1 MVSNYWEECY
11 SCNEGNSRWTLKKP
25 FRPVL
30 TGKGLVWGRGSSRSI
45 LCNNEKGGKE
55 RWWKPSFRISRVP
68 FPHQIHCPR
77 GSRDC
82 GEESYWEENFF
93 PLLVLNFY
101 PQTSCHFLSQ
111 SCPFLSWDI
120 YFQLNN
126 WRLMNLLPFFRSS
139 RNFISLWLQWFR
151 RFGMLSASC
160 LLSPKFFFQA
170 LLGNHCLEG

>member
-1 MVSNYWEECY
+1 MVSNYWEEYY
-11 SCNEGNSRWTLKKP
+11 SCNEGNSLWTLKKP

-55 RWWKPSFRISRVP
+55 RWWKPSLGFQEFHSHTRFIVREDPETVWRRILLGRKL
-68 FPHQIHCPR
+68 
-77 GSRDC
+77 
-82 GEESYWEENFF
+82 F

-139 RNFISLWLQWFR
+139 RNFISL
-151 RFGMLSASC
+151 
-160 LLSPKFFFQA
+160 
-170 LLGNHCLEG
+170 

>member
-11 SCNEGNSRWTLKKP
+11 SCNEGNSLWTLKKP

-68 FPHQIHCPR
+68 FPHQIHCLR

-82 GEESYWEENFF
+82 VEKNPTGKKTFSPCSSWISTLKRVAIFFLNHVLFF
-93 PLLVLNFY
+93 PG
-101 PQTSCHFLSQ
+101 T
-111 SCPFLSWDI
+111 
-120 YFQLNN
+120 
-126 WRLMNLLPFFRSS
+126 
-139 RNFISLWLQWFR
+139 FISNSIIGGWWTCFPSSDPQ
-151 RFGMLSASC
+151 GILSLFDFS
-160 LLSPKFFFQA
+160 
-170 LLGNHCLEG
+170 GLEGLVCWVQVVCSLPSFSSKLC